1 MATCLLCYC
10 RRSTAVSNAYGD
22 RQTIRTTAV
31 KRAADGRRT
40 TNHTSKLQNHNNQKG
55 GALQLLR
62 LSFRL

>member
-1 MATCLLCYC
+1 M
-10 RRSTAVSNAYGD
+10 
-22 RQTIRTTAV
+22 RTTAV

-40 TNHTSKLQNHNNQKG
+40 TNHTSKLQNHNSQKG